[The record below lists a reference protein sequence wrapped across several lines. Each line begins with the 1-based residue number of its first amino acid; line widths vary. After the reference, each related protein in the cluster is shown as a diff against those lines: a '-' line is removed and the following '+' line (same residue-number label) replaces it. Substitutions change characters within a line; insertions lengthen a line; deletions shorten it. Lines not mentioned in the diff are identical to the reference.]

1 MTTIHEISMS
11 IPVIEAE
18 DDAMEIS
25 SEAGRKFIVEDVDID
40 LQSGDE
46 YDDNG
51 GDDYMIED
59 ANSIVDE
66 DIIGNEGHEA
76 TNDDEMLDELQYPH
90 TEEHPVYDEDI
101 ADVEEDGDPTTV
113 AEIVDQEDNAFS
125 AANATDQHFPET
137 YATGDSNAFTAIAD
151 QSLSAAYKRCD
162 EETHVQQS
170 NDSTSAYQFADGAD
184 DIINYEEDLEPSSRL
199 NVDEQAQHPQQN
211 DSAPSDLLEINVVSP
226 YEKNPADDLGFVGE
240 AVSQESNIV
249 VANDEGLDTFAGLA
263 DDHAQ
268 EVSDL
273 TVLKP
278 SADNIAQPPVESQS
292 FATENQ
298 ASNIVGDE
306 AVDPLPDHPDPVV
319 SSANNAISPVG
330 LASCTPFGLH
340 SVIVLYQDSEI
351 SLFPPDEDGPEP
363 SQTYFLEDPAL
374 ADHNL
379 LELLMAL
386 RTILG
391 DSIVQQDE
399 LHVKIAQLG
408 LEFSEVSPLIS
419 VFV

>member
-25 SEAGRKFIVEDVDID
+25 SEAGRKLIVEDVDID
-40 LQSGDE
+40 LQSRDG

-59 ANSIVDE
+59 ANSILDE
-66 DIIGNEGHEA
+66 DIIGNQEHEA

-101 ADVEEDGDPTTV
+101 ADAEEDGGPITV
-113 AEIVDQEDNAFS
+113 AGIVDQEDNAFS
-125 AANATDQHFPET
+125 TANATVQHFPET
-137 YATGDSNAFTAIAD
+137 YTAGDSNTLTALAD
-151 QSLSAAYKRCD
+151 QSLSAEYNRYD
-162 EETHVQQS
+162 EDTHVQQS
-170 NDSTSAYQFADGAD
+170 NDSANAYQFADGAD
-184 DIINYEEDLEPSSRL
+184 DIIDYEEDLEHSSHL
-199 NVDEQAQHPQQN
+199 NVDEQAQHPQQA
-211 DSAPSDLLEINVVSP
+211 DSAPSNFLEINSVSS
-226 YEKNPADDLGFVGE
+226 YEKVPADTLGIVGE
-240 AVSQESNIV
+240 AVFQESK
-249 VANDEGLDTFAGLA
+249 VAPTNDEGSDTVPGLV

-268 EVSDL
+268 EASDL

-278 SADNIAQPPVESQS
+278 PADNIAQPPVESPN
-292 FATENQ
+292 FATDNQ

-306 AVDPLPDHPDPVV
+306 AVDPLPNHPDPVV
-319 SSANNAISPVG
+319 SSANNTISPVE
-330 LASCTPFGLH
+330 LASSTPFVPH

-374 ADHNL
+374 ADRNL

-408 LEFSEVSPLIS
+408 LEFSEVSPVIS